1 LRLLTS
7 KNQVYENDARLENIE
22 KIAKL
27 HKEWVE
33 IVKTFGAGNM
43 SEDIV
48 QDTYFRILRL
58 DYADKFVSKEVN
70 KGYMWLTLRSVYFD
84 YLRANKNREVSI
96 DKFYSLSD
104 KQKNPFEDE
113 ASLIISEK
121 IEAEIDSWHWYDG
134 FLFRVYKDSGF
145 SMRDISDKS
154 GISLSSIFTTIKT
167 CKGNLKRR
175 IGEDYEDYL
184 NKDFELIK

>member
-1 LRLLTS
+1 MHTL

-27 HKEWVE
+27 HKEWIE

-48 QDTYFRILRL
+48 QDTYLRILRL
-58 DYADKFVSKEVN
+58 DYADKFVSQEVN

-104 KQKNPFEDE
+104 ELKNPFEDE
-113 ASLIISEK
+113 ASLNLSEK
-121 IEAEIDSWHWYDG
+121 IEAEIDSWHWYDA

-184 NKDFELIK
+184 NEDFELIK